1 MVSDHFEEYLGAIF
15 RLRHDTDTALP
26 LSQLQL
32 YFGYSPISIHEMV
45 QKLTTQGLV
54 TYQPYRGVTLTPDGE
69 RIGMDLVR
77 RHRLWER
84 FLTDLLDFPAD
95 SVHEIAGQLE
105 HAAPQE
111 VTERLARLLG
121 NPENCPHGDP
131 IPPRREELSQ

>member
-1 MVSDHFEEYLGAIF
+1 VVSDHFEEYLGAIF
-15 RLRHDTDTALP
+15 RLRQDAETALP

-45 QKLTTQGLV
+45 QKLTAQGLV
-54 TYQPYRGVTLTPDGE
+54 AYQPYHGVILTADGE
-69 RIGMDLVR
+69 GIGRDLVR

-84 FLTDLLDFPAD
+84 FLTDLLGFPAD
-95 SVHEIAGQLE
+95 SVHDIAGQLE

-121 NPENCPHGDP
+121 NPESCPHGDP
-131 IPPRREELSQ
+131 IPPRRENLS